1 MRGDGK
7 KIHSY
12 LLTGGALLPEIPP
25 GVIVRCAVR
34 EPRSGD
40 FVVYLPNEGGEPI
53 FRRYAE
59 RPDGQVL
66 LESLNRLYDTYTT
79 RKEEMLS
86 RGTLWI
92 VVSFHKLLRE
102 DADFSY
108 EMPDPGKKREQ
119 SPAEPSESRSAPGVR
134 DGEELLT
141 FTEAGS
147 VLKVKRTRL
156 YAMLRNGELHAVK
169 VGKLWRISRSSIEEY
184 LSRAVYPG
192 NHHRENHL

>member
-1 MRGDGK
+1 MKESALRK
-7 KIHSY
+7 TF
-12 LLTGGALLPEIPP
+12 LLTSHVLEPEIPAGTTLVCFALP
-25 GVIVRCAVR
+25 PRNGDMIVYV
-34 EPRSGD
+34 P
-40 FVVYLPNEGGEPI
+40 FQGEPI